1 MGRRPG
7 GELASR
13 PLHFFWI
20 CDCSGS
26 MQADGK
32 IQSLNNAIKEAIP
45 HMQKAAEEN
54 PNAEVFVRAVRFS
67 DGAQWHVAQ
76 ATPVSDFR
84 WSDLKAEGM
93 TDMGKAISIV
103 AEQLKIPPMSERAL
117 PPILVLV
124 SDGQPTDDYS
134 AAVQELLK
142 LPWGKRAV
150 RIAVAIGEDADQDA
164 LRIFVA
170 NPEIPVLRANN
181 SETLVNYV
189 KWASTAVLKAA
200 SAPASQHLAGGGA
213 AANVPV
219 PAPPPGAPASV
230 QDVW

>member
-1 MGRRPG
+1 MNRRPG

-32 IQSLNNAIKEAIP
+32 IQSLNNAIKEAAP

-54 PNAEVFVRAVRFS
+54 PNAQVFVRAVRFS

-76 ATPVSDFR
+76 PTLAADFR
-84 WSDLKAEGM
+84 WTDLKAGGM
-93 TDMGKAISIV
+93 TDMGKAISLV
-103 AEQLKIPPMSERAL
+103 ADQLRIPPMTERAL
-117 PPILVLV
+117 PPILLLV
-124 SDGQPTDDYS
+124 SDGQPTDDYA
-134 AAVQELLK
+134 AAVRDLLD

-164 LRIFVA
+164 LRVFVA
-170 NPEIPVLRANN
+170 NPEMPILQANN
-181 SETLVNYV
+181 AETLVNYI

-200 SAPASQHLAGGGA
+200 SAPASQLRAEGA
-213 AANVPV
+213 AAHVPV
-219 PAPPPGAPASV
+219 PAPPPASAASPV
-230 QDVW
+230 DVW

>member
-1 MGRRPG
+1 MNRRPG

-32 IQSLNNAIKEAIP
+32 IQALNNAIKEALP
-45 HMQKAAEEN
+45 HMQRAAEEN
-54 PNAEVFVRAVRFS
+54 PNAQVFVRAVRFS

-76 ATPVSDFR
+76 PTPVADFR
-84 WSDLKAEGM
+84 WTDLKAGGM
-93 TDMGKAISIV
+93 TDMGKALRMV
-103 AEQLKIPPMSERAL
+103 AEQLRIPPMSDRAL

-124 SDGQPTDDYS
+124 SDGQPTDDY
-134 AAVQELLK
+134 ANAVAELLD

-150 RIAVAIGEDADQDA
+150 RIAVGIGDDADQDA
-164 LRIFVA
+164 LRVFVA
-170 NPEIPVLRANN
+170 NPEIPVLQAN
-181 SETLVNYV
+181 SAERLVNCI

-200 SAPASQHLAGGGA
+200 SAPASRHAGATTAGNVPIPVPPAAGGPA
-213 AANVPV
+213 AP
-219 PAPPPGAPASV
+219 
-230 QDVW
+230 DVW

>member
-32 IQSLNNAIKEAIP
+32 IQSLNNAIKEALP
-45 HMQKAAEEN
+45 HMQHAAEEN
-54 PNAEVFVRAVRFS
+54 PNAQVFVRAARFS
-67 DGAQWHVAQ
+67 DGAQWHVA
-76 ATPVSDFR
+76 APTPVADFR
-84 WSDLKAEGM
+84 WDDLKAGGM
-93 TDMGKAISIV
+93 TDMGRAIRMV
-103 AEQLKIPPMSERAL
+103 AEQLRIPPMSDRAL

-134 AAVQELLK
+134 GAVRDLLD

-150 RIAVAIGEDADQDA
+150 RIAVAIGADADHDA
-164 LRIFVA
+164 LQGFVA
-170 NPEIPVLRANN
+170 NPEIPVLQANN
-181 SETLVNYV
+181 AETLVNYIR
-189 KWASTAVLKAA
+189 WASTAVLKAA
-200 SAPASQHLAGGGA
+200 SAPASRRLGEPASG
-213 AANVPV
+213 NVPV
-219 PAPPPGAPASV
+219 PVPPAASTPSTA
-230 QDVW
+230 DVW

>member
-1 MGRRPG
+1 MNRRPG

-32 IQSLNNAIKEAIP
+32 IQALNNAIKETLP
-45 HMQKAAEEN
+45 HMQAAADEN
-54 PNAEVFVRAVRFS
+54 PNAQVFLRAVKFS

-76 ATPVSDFR
+76 PTPVADFR
-84 WSDLKAEGM
+84 WTDLQASGM
-93 TDMGKAISIV
+93 TDMGRAIRMV
-103 AEQLKIPPMSERAL
+103 ADQLRIPPMSERAL

-124 SDGQPTDDYS
+124 SDGQPTDDFTKAMS
-134 AAVQELLK
+134 ELLD

-150 RIAVAIGEDADQDA
+150 RVAIGIGEDADHDA

-170 NPEIPVLRANN
+170 NPEIPVLQAN
-181 SETLVNYV
+181 SAESLVNYV
-189 KWASTAVLKAA
+189 RWASTAVLKAA
-200 SAPASQHLAGGGA
+200 SAPASRVAGAPA
-213 AANVPV
+213 AGNVPV
-219 PAPPPGAPASV
+219 PVPPSQVLASTA
-230 QDVW
+230 DVW

>member
-1 MGRRPG
+1 VNRRPG

-32 IQSLNNAIKEAIP
+32 IQALNNAIREALP
-45 HMQKAAEEN
+45 HMQHAAEEN
-54 PNAEVFVRAVRFS
+54 PNAQVLVRAVKFA

-76 ATPVSDFR
+76 PTPVADFR
-84 WSDLKAEGM
+84 WNDLKAGGM
-93 TDMGKAISIV
+93 TDLGKAVRLV
-103 AEQLKIPPMSERAL
+103 ADQLRIPPMSDRAL

-124 SDGQPTDDYS
+124 SDGQPTDDY
-134 AAVQELLK
+134 AHAVTELLD

-164 LRIFVA
+164 LRVFVA
-170 NPEIPVLRANN
+170 NPEMPVLQAN
-181 SETLVNYV
+181 SAETLVNYI

-200 SAPASQHLAGGGA
+200 SAPASRQASMAAG
-213 AANVPV
+213 ANVPT
-219 PAPPPGAPASV
+219 PAPPAASSAA
-230 QDVW
+230 DVW